1 MEIIHFLDDLNQPY
15 SCNAW
20 GEAFLIG
27 IPPIVDDGTTNTIFN
42 WFNNPNGL
50 GIYPLIIFIDHNMKI
65 INIMGSSPSLTMS
78 NIIIEAMLENLPEMS
93 ISISNDRLILNNFQ
107 LTRFY
112 PNPFNPVLNINY
124 DMSQAGVIQVEI
136 LDIRGAHIET
146 LLSGFKRPGSYQLNW
161 NAESMPSG
169 VYLVSLK
176 SDDKTTTEKVV
187 LLK

>member
-1 MEIIHFLDDLNQPY
+1 MEIIHLLDDIDQPY
-15 SCNAW
+15 SCTQW
-20 GEAFLIG
+20 GNTGSID
-27 IPPIVDDGTTNTIFN
+27 IPPIVDDGTINTIFK
-42 WFNNPNGL
+42 WFNNPG
-50 GIYPLIIFIDHNMKI
+50 GPSIYPLIIFIDHSLKI
-65 INIMGSSPSLTMS
+65 VYIENSMPSYDGS
-78 NIIIEAMLENLPEMS
+78 NFIIEAMLENLPEMS
-93 ISISNDRLILNNFQ
+93 ISISNDRLILNTFQ

-112 PNPFNPVLNINY
+112 PNPFNPVLNINF

-136 LDIRGAHIET
+136 LDIGGTHIET
-146 LLSGFKRPGSYQLNW
+146 LFSGFQQPGSYQLNW